1 MDRFDLVRSLVNQ
14 KFGEVRVLIE
24 DNGVLFCGTDVA
36 RALGYAKPQN
46 ALSAH
51 CPHALKRGVEVQ
63 TGVKSDG
70 TPALQTI
77 DMTFIP
83 EGDVYRLIVRSK
95 MESAEEFEHWL
106 FDEML
111 PTLRSTGGYI
121 TDESLVV
128 NTYFSNLDDGAKS
141 AMAAIF
147 KNLREQIEKNAQL
160 KITNDCLVKETRTW
174 DKRKVVVAMIRSLA
188 ARKYNNNYA
197 AAYRDY
203 YKELRYKKGICLS
216 QRDGGNVMLD
226 RVEDYEWDDL
236 VQVATAMLEDNGIVV
251 AEVVNGVNAEL
262 TKVG

>member
-1 MDRFDLVRSLVNQ
+1 MDRFDLVKSLVNQ

-24 DNGVLFCGTDVA
+24 DDGVMFCGTDVA

-51 CPHALKRGVEVQ
+51 CPHALKRGVGVQ

-106 FDEML
+106 FSEML

-128 NTYFSNLDDGAKS
+128 NTYFSNLDDSAKS

-160 KITNDCLVKETRTW
+160 KLMNDCLVKETRTW
-174 DKRKVVVAMIRSLA
+174 DKRKFVVAMIRSLA

-216 QRDGGNVMLD
+216 QIDGGNVMLD

-251 AEVVNGVNAEL
+251 AEVVNGVNAES

>member
-1 MDRFDLVRSLVNQ
+1 MDRFDLVKSLVNQ

-24 DNGVLFCGTDVA
+24 DDGVLFCGTDVA
-36 RALGYAKPQN
+36 RALGYSNPQK
-46 ALSAH
+46 ATRDH
-51 CPHALKRGVEVQ
+51 CRCLTIRSVPHPQSKN
-63 TGVKSDG
+63 K
-70 TPALQTI
+70 TI
-77 DMTFIP
+77 DMTFIS
-83 EGDVYRLIVRSK
+83 EGDVYRLIARSK
-95 MESAEEFEHWL
+95 MEAAEEFEHWL

-128 NTYFSNLDDGAKS
+128 NTYFSNLDDGAKT

-160 KITNDCLVKETRTW
+160 KLTNDCLVKETRTW

-262 TKVG
+262 TKVD

>member
-1 MDRFDLVRSLVNQ
+1 MENKIAVFNSEEFGAVRTIS
-14 KFGEVRVLIE
+14 E
-24 DNGVLFCGTDVA
+24 NGRILFCAKDVA
-36 RALGYAKPQN
+36 VALGYSNPRKAVADHCKGVTKRDTLTEGGVQS
-46 ALSAH
+46 LS
-51 CPHALKRGVEVQ
+51 
-63 TGVKSDG
+63 
-70 TPALQTI
+70 
-77 DMTFIP
+77 FIT
-83 EGDVYRLIVRSK
+83 EGDVYRLIARSK
-95 MESAEEFEHWL
+95 MEAAEEFEHWL

-160 KITNDCLVKETRTW
+160 KLTNDCLVKETRTW

-188 ARKYNNNYA
+188 ARKYNNNFA

-216 QRDGGNVMLD
+216 QRDGGKVMLD
-226 RVEDYEWDDL
+226 KVEDGEWDDL
-236 VQVATAMLEDNGIVV
+236 IQVATAMLEDNGIVV
-251 AEVVNGVNAEL
+251 AEVVNGVNAEVA
-262 TKVG
+262 KAG

>member
-1 MDRFDLVRSLVNQ
+1 MNEVKIFESEEFGSVRTV
-14 KFGEVRVLIE
+14 EE
-24 DNGVLFCGTDVA
+24 DGKMLFCGSDVA
-36 RALGYAKPQN
+36 KALGYTRPNDAVNDHCRIDATSKRRTIIDRLGRKQE
-46 ALSAH
+46 AL
-51 CPHALKRGVEVQ
+51 
-63 TGVKSDG
+63 
-70 TPALQTI
+70 
-77 DMTFIP
+77 FIP

-111 PTLRSTGGYI
+111 PTLRSTGGDI
-121 TDESLVV
+121 TGGSLVV
-128 NTYFSNLDDGAKS
+128 NTYFSNLDDSAKS

-160 KITNDCLVKETRTW
+160 KLTNDCLVKETRTW
-174 DKRKVVVAMIRSLA
+174 DKRKFVVAMIRSLA

-216 QRDGGNVMLD
+216 QIDGDNVMLD